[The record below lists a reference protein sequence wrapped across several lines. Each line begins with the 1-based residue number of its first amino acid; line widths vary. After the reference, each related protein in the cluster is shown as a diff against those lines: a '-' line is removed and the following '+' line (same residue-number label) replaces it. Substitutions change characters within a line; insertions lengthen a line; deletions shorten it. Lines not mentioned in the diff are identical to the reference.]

1 MMRLMC
7 KSKIHTAIVT
17 QADINYEG
25 SITIDKDLIEA
36 ADLLPFERVQ
46 IANLNNG
53 QRLETYVIEGARGSG
68 IIGMNGAAAKLV
80 GEGDQIHIISYAYL
94 EDEEAKKNQP
104 VIIHL
109 DSNNH
114 IKSTSSSHQDISIQ

>member
-1 MMRLMC
+1 MC
-7 KSKIHTAIVT
+7 KSKIHKAIVT
-17 QADINYEG
+17 QADVNYEG

-68 IIGMNGAAAKLV
+68 VIGMNGAAAKLV
-80 GEGDQIHIISYAYL
+80 SEGDEIHIMSYAYL
-94 EDEEAKKNQP
+94 EDKEAKQHHP
-104 VIIHL
+104 VIVHL

-114 IKSTSSSHQDISIQ
+114 IKSINSSHQDITI